1 MRVPH
6 RCLEVCRE
14 ISDDYERLNMILTV
28 WFEGF
33 ALQSWWFAV
42 ARCWKVDPSFCCC
55 RCRCVFFAVS
65 CVQTDINTIWG
76 KLQVSSLVSMRPLY
90 WHSGSLDPEGF
101 WQRKSNAVPSA
112 KKKKKLNLPQLSLQR
127 HLTTHYVGQ
136 SNVQV
141 YIPDRLTRLSR
152 FHCSLARWKI
162 TFLSSRWELISFK
175 ILPNV

>member
-76 KLQVSSLVSMRPLY
+76 KLQVSSLVSIKRDHCIGTVGVLIQRVFGKEKVMLCRLPRKKRSWTCLN
-90 WHSGSLDPEGF
+90 SCF
-101 WQRKSNAVPSA
+101 NAIWQR
-112 KKKKKLNLPQLSLQR
+112 
-127 HLTTHYVGQ
+127 TM
-136 SNVQV
+136 
-141 YIPDRLTRLSR
+141 
-152 FHCSLARWKI
+152 LANQTSKC
-162 TFLSSRWELISFK
+162 TF
-175 ILPNV
+175 PTG